1 MTEDVIKN
9 VLKRLP
15 YGFYSVTSRNGDE
28 VNAMVLNWMTQ
39 VSFEPRLL
47 SIAVQKTS
55 FTFRLIEDG
64 RAFIVNVFNQE
75 DFDLI
80 KPLTKGRSKN
90 PEKMKSIEYHLDSVT
105 GLPILKDAAA
115 YLECKVLSIHDVG
128 GDHNIIVGEIVGAGV
143 QKEGDVN
150 DTLALS
156 KIGWS
161 YAG

>member
-1 MTEDVIKN
+1 MTEDLIKN

-39 VSFEPRLL
+39 VSFEPQLL
-47 SIAVQKTS
+47 AIAVQKTS
-55 FTFRLIEDG
+55 FSFRLIEEG
-64 RAFIVNVFNQE
+64 RAFILNVFNQE

-80 KPLTKGRSKN
+80 KPITKGRSKN
-90 PEKMKSIEYHLDSVT
+90 PEKMESINYRLDSIT
-105 GLPILKDAAA
+105 GVPILEDAAA
-115 YLECKVLSIHDVG
+115 YLECKVVSIHDVG
-128 GDHNIIVGEIVGAGV
+128 GDHNIVVGEIVNAGV
-143 QKEGDVN
+143 HKEGDVH